1 MLQIKDEIID
11 FGFIKDVGLKTDL
24 HKKYFDLIKMNKT
37 DRWLLPEGIEEVLPE
52 QAKRMEQLRRI
63 LLDTYETWG
72 YDLVIPPFIE
82 YLESLLTGTGND
94 LDLQTF
100 KLTDQLTGRL
110 MGVRADMTPQVA
122 RIDAHQLKKDT
133 PTRLCY
139 IGTVLHTR
147 TDGFAGSRS
156 PMQVG
161 AELYG
166 HAGIESD
173 VEVIT
178 LMLETLALSGMKS
191 PFIDLGHVGI
201 YRELVKQAGLNKEQ
215 ESMLFNSLQRKA
227 NTEIADSLKEWKLDK
242 NIAQALAA
250 LTRLNGDDSIL
261 KEAKSVLSK
270 MGKGVE
276 NALTELTQIATVL
289 KQRIPELK
297 VNYDLAELRGYHY
310 HTGTVFAAY
319 VAGQGQAIAQG
330 GRYNDIGE
338 VFGRAR
344 PATGFSTDLKILL
357 SLSTHKNNQLAAIY
371 APADNDDKL
380 HQAIA
385 ELRQQ
390 GEKVICA
397 LPGQTGNAKDMGCD
411 RELIKDSS
419 AWKVK

>member
-1 MLQIKDEIID
+1 
-11 FGFIKDVGLKTDL
+11 
-24 HKKYFDLIKMNKT
+24 MNKT

-52 QAKRMEQLRRI
+52 QAKRLEQLRRQ
-63 LLDTYETWG
+63 LLDMYATWG
-72 YDLVIPPFIE
+72 YELVMPPFIE

-122 RIDAHQLKKDT
+122 RIDAHQLNRET

-156 PMQVG
+156 PIQVG

-173 VEVIT
+173 VEVMM
-178 LMLETLALSGMKS
+178 LMLETLNVSGIEA
-191 PFIDLGHVGI
+191 PFVDLGHVGI
-201 YRELVKQAGLNKEQ
+201 YRELVKQAGLSEEQ
-215 ESMLFNSLQRKA
+215 EATLFDSLQRKA
-227 NTEIADSLKEWKLDK
+227 NTEIAAYLKEWKLDSK
-242 NIAQALAA
+242 VATALAA
-250 LTRLNGDDSIL
+250 LTNLNGDESVLD
-261 KEAKSVLSK
+261 EAKTVLKK
-270 MGKGVE
+270 MGKGVL
-276 NALTELTQIATVL
+276 NALNELTNVAALL
-289 KQRIPELK
+289 KKRLPDIE
-297 VNYDLAELRGYHY
+297 VHYDLAELRGYHY

-319 VAGQGQAIAQG
+319 VAGRGQALALG
-330 GRYNDIGE
+330 GRYDDIGE

-344 PATGFSTDLKILL
+344 PATGFSTDLKTLL
-357 SLSTHKNNQLAAIY
+357 SLSTHKNNQVAAIY
-371 APADNDDKL
+371 APADNDAELQK
-380 HQAIA
+380 AIS

-397 LPGQTGNAKDMGCD
+397 LPGQTGNAKDMLCD
-411 RELIKDSS
+411 RQLKNDGSGWQVKDL
-419 AWKVK
+419 

>member
-1 MLQIKDEIID
+1 
-11 FGFIKDVGLKTDL
+11 
-24 HKKYFDLIKMNKT
+24 MNKT

-52 QAKRMEQLRRI
+52 QAKRLEQLRRQ
-63 LLDTYETWG
+63 LLDMYATWG
-72 YDLVIPPFIE
+72 YELVMPPFIE

-122 RIDAHQLKKDT
+122 RIDAHQLNRET

-156 PMQVG
+156 PIQVG

-173 VEVIT
+173 VEVMM
-178 LMLETLALSGMKS
+178 LMLETLNVSGIEA
-191 PFIDLGHVGI
+191 PFVDLGHVGI
-201 YRELVKQAGLNKEQ
+201 YRELVKQAGLSEEQ
-215 ESMLFNSLQRKA
+215 EATLFDSLQRKA
-227 NTEIADSLKEWKLDK
+227 NTEIAACLKEWKLDSK
-242 NIAQALAA
+242 VATALAA
-250 LTRLNGDDSIL
+250 LTNLNGDESVL
-261 KEAKSVLSK
+261 AEAKTVLKK
-270 MGKGVE
+270 MGKGVL
-276 NALTELTQIATVL
+276 NALDELTNVAALL
-289 KQRIPELK
+289 KKRLPGIE
-297 VNYDLAELRGYHY
+297 VHYDLAELRGYHY

-319 VAGQGQAIAQG
+319 VAGRGQALALG
-330 GRYNDIGE
+330 GRYDDIGE

-344 PATGFSTDLKILL
+344 PATGFSTDLKTLL
-357 SLSTHKNNQLAAIY
+357 SLSTHKNNQVAAIY
-371 APADNDDKL
+371 APADNDAELQK
-380 HQAIA
+380 AIS

-397 LPGQTGNAKDMGCD
+397 LPGQTGKAKDMLCD
-411 RELIKDSS
+411 RQLKNDGLGWQVKDL
-419 AWKVK
+419 